1 MNVAFRLARAQDCAA
16 LTELSMRAKQSNGY
30 GEEFMAACRAELTVT
45 AAQRGCGEHW
55 VIWPD
60 DAGTAASGTPKARAP
75 LAYGWLN
82 WRAGQADG
90 EIESF
95 FVEPSGQRSGLGRR
109 LWRHLACGWQAR
121 RHQLRLPVDACH
133 ECTNDSAIRRPEK
146 AEFCAGR
153 CGAAWCGGK
162 LTGTNASHEVRHQTG

>member
-45 AAQRGCGEHW
+45 AAQLGCGEHW

-60 DAGTAASGTPKARAP
+60 DAGTAAASGTPKARAP

-109 LWRHLACGWQAR
+109 LWRHLETRAR
-121 RHQLRLPVDACH
+121 RAGLQQLWLDADPNATGFYLSMGMRLAGQAPSASIAGRRLPRMH
-133 ECTNDSAIRRPEK
+133 KRLGDSPS
-146 AEFCAGR
+146 
-153 CGAAWCGGK
+153 GK
-162 LTGTNASHEVRHQTG
+162 G